1 MMMVSSFKWAYDP
14 YPIQKQAIL
23 ILLKGHLRFDE
34 PFGKFDGPMNPCIYF
49 KAKLTQDLDIF
60 CRAWQ

>member
-1 MMMVSSFKWAYDP
+1 MTHIPFK
-14 YPIQKQAIL
+14 KQAIL
-23 ILLKGHLRFDE
+23 NFAQGPFESCLRFDE
-34 PFGKFDGPMNPCIYF
+34 PFGKYDGPMNPYIYF